1 MQSCGE
7 LMTWVVPVTDQMTAL
22 EVARIMRD
30 NALGFL
36 PVCRAR
42 SGRLVGVVTDRDLV
56 TRLCADDGRPSEIPM
71 SAITSTRPI
80 TCGKDSDVSEA
91 EALMRRHQ
99 VQRLVIVDE
108 TEHPIGVLS
117 LADLLRRETGIRT
130 LHTLRQVLRP
140 EGRAPRELPEA
151 ALVQARTM
159 IV

>member
-1 MQSCGE
+1 
-7 LMTWVVPVTDQMTAL
+7 MTWVVPVTDQMTAL

-36 PVCRAR
+36 PVCKAR

-56 TRLCADDGRPSEIPM
+56 TRLCADDARPSEIPV

-80 TCGKDSDVSEA
+80 CCSKESDISEA

-99 VQRLVIVDE
+99 VHRLVIVDD
-108 TEHPIGVLS
+108 TSHPIGVLS
-117 LADLLRRETGIRT
+117 LADLVRREPGTRT
-130 LHTLRQVLRP
+130 LQTLRETLRP

-151 ALVQARTM
+151 ALLQARSM
-159 IV
+159 IA

>member
-36 PVCRAR
+36 PVCKAR

-56 TRLCADDGRPSEIPM
+56 TRLCADDARPSEIPV
-71 SAITSTRPI
+71 SAITSARPV
-80 TCGKDSDVSEA
+80 TCAKESDVSEA

-99 VQRLVIVDE
+99 VQRLVILDE
-108 TEHPIGVLS
+108 TEHPVGVLS
-117 LADLLRRETGIRT
+117 LADLLRREAGIRT
-130 LHTLRQVLRP
+130 LQTLREVLRP

-151 ALVQARTM
+151 ALVQARGM
-159 IV
+159 IA